1 MPALTKP
8 HISDGIFQ
16 TTWGEEESNAV
27 SKLAQVD
34 CKNHNSKINLLKDH
48 VAMII
53 IQSHKLHTHLNLM
66 LSANFVLNHRTWF
79 SGGTHGL
86 GLHIRSYWIL
96 SSR

>member
-1 MPALTKP
+1 MLGLTKP

-48 VAMII
+48 VAMIMI
-53 IQSHKLHTHLNLM
+53 PGYDPIPQTPTPPS
-66 LSANFVLNHRTWF
+66 
-79 SGGTHGL
+79 
-86 GLHIRSYWIL
+86 I
-96 SSR
+96 